1 MATNEDSESKLAK
14 KKEGDE
20 TLSIDYNNDPFWKAY
35 TPLNDKLTKEGK
47 KATKLAYTRQENQ
60 LPYEVCDS
68 FKSVS
73 AILAPDAVLLD
84 ADDQANHELLL
95 KVIQGEGIKCRATDR
110 DGGRGIHANFLDRQ
124 ARIKKNATKVM
135 LACGIVVDIKIGR
148 KNGLECIRWQGVERR
163 TIYDEGPYQDIPC
176 WFWPVDTIIDF
187 QNMGDGDGRND
198 TLFSYILAL
207 QRNGL
212 TVEEIRQTIRIT
224 NEYVLKEP
232 VDERELETI
241 LRDDAFAKNCF
252 FKSGKFLHD
261 QFAEYIMRNH
271 NVCLVQDQL
280 CIYQDGVYN
289 ATEDALERAIIKEL
303 PQLKD
308 SQIKEVTKRLRRICP
323 VKQQSRPTLIAFSNG
338 LYDLETDEFREFTPT
353 EIILNRIPWPYN
365 PTAYSE
371 LLDQTLDKITCND
384 PGIRA
389 LLEEVSGYCM
399 YRRNSLEK
407 ALILIGEKGNGKST
421 FLHII
426 QHMLGDKNIASL
438 DLKELGDRFKTAEL
452 FGKLAN
458 IGDDIGDEF
467 IANASIF
474 RKLVTGER
482 VSVERKGADPFEFNN
497 YSTFLFSANEIPR
510 IKDKTGAVQRRLAIV
525 PFDAKFTPD
534 DPDYDPNL
542 KYKLSQQEHL
552 EYMIVLS
559 IAGIKRALAQKHFT
573 EPQKVKD
580 ANREYEERNNP
591 LLGFVEEIGLD
602 DILHEDT
609 KEIYRKYKEY
619 CFANKFQELS
629 SIEFSRQIC
638 KRLKLKIVK
647 RKRSV
652 GRGKREDY
660 KTYELS
666 AD

>member
-1 MATNEDSESKLAK
+1 MSK
-14 KKEGDE
+14 DH
-20 TLSIDYNNDPFWKAY
+20 NNDPFWKAY

-95 KVIQGEGIKCRATDR
+95 KVIQGEGIKCRVTDR

-148 KNGLECIRWQGVERR
+148 KNGLEWIRWQGVERR

-176 WFWPVDTIIDF
+176 WLWPVDTMIDF

-198 TLFSYILAL
+198 PLFSYILAL

-271 NVCLVQDQL
+271 NVCLIQDQL
-280 CIYQDGVYN
+280 CIYQDGVYD

-365 PTAYSE
+365 PAAYSE

-389 LLEEVSGYCM
+389 LLEEVAGYCL

-421 FLHII
+421 FLYIM

-482 VSVERKGADPFEFNN
+482 VNVERKGADHFEFNN

-542 KYKLSQQEHL
+542 KYKLSQQKHM

-559 IAGIKRALAQKHFT
+559 IAGIKRALQQKHFT
-573 EPQKVKD
+573 EPQKVKA
-580 ANREYEERNNP
+580 ANKEYEERNNP

-602 DILHEDT
+602 GILHEDT

>member
-1 MATNEDSESKLAK
+1 M
-14 KKEGDE
+14 
-20 TLSIDYNNDPFWKAY
+20 SIDYNNDPFWKAY

-47 KATKLAYTRQENQ
+47 KATKLAYTRKENQ

-95 KVIQGEGIKCRATDR
+95 KVIQGEGIKCRVTDR

-124 ARIKKNATKVM
+124 ARLKKNSTKVM

-271 NVCLVQDQL
+271 NVCLIQDRL
-280 CIYQDGVYN
+280 CIYQDGMYD

-365 PTAYSE
+365 PAAYSE

-389 LLEEVSGYCM
+389 LLEEVAGYCL

-421 FLHII
+421 FLYII

-482 VSVERKGADPFEFNN
+482 VNVERKGQDPFEFNN

-534 DPDYDPNL
+534 DPDYDPHL

-647 RKRSV
+647 RKRSI
-652 GRGKREDY
+652 GHRKREDY

>member
-365 PTAYSE
+365 PAAYSE

-389 LLEEVSGYCM
+389 LLEEVAGYCM

-421 FLHII
+421 FLYII

>member
-1 MATNEDSESKLAK
+1 M
-14 KKEGDE
+14 
-20 TLSIDYNNDPFWKAY
+20 SIDHNNDPIWKAY
-35 TPLNDKLTKEGK
+35 TPLNDNPTKEGQ
-47 KATKLAYTRQENQ
+47 KATKLAYTKPENQ
-60 LPYEVCDS
+60 WRYENCETYNG
-68 FKSVS
+68 VS

-84 ADDQANHELLL
+84 ADDQNNHELLL
-95 KVIQGEGIKCRATDR
+95 KVIQGEGLKCRVTDR

-124 ARIKKNATKVM
+124 ARIKKNYTKVM

-148 KNGLECIRWQGVERR
+148 RNGLECIRWQGVERR
-163 TIYDEGPYQDIPC
+163 TVYDEGPYQDIPC
-176 WFWPVDTIIDF
+176 WFWPVDTMIDF
-187 QNMGDGDGRND
+187 QSMEDGDGRND

-224 NEYVLKEP
+224 NKYVLKEP
-232 VDERELETI
+232 VDDRELETI
-241 LRDDAFAKNCF
+241 LRDDAFTKGCF
-252 FKSGKFLHD
+252 FKRNNFLHD
-261 QFAEYIMRNH
+261 QFAEYIMRNY

-280 CIYQDGVYN
+280 CVYQDGVYSPSVI
-289 ATEDALERAIIKEL
+289 TLEGAIVKEL

-308 SQIKEVTKRLRRICP
+308 SQIKEVTKRLRLICP

-353 EIILNRIPWPYN
+353 EIILNRIQWPYN
-365 PTAYSE
+365 PAAYSE

-389 LLEEVSGYCM
+389 LLEEVAGYCM

-407 ALILIGEKGNGKST
+407 ALILIGDKSNGKST
-421 FLHII
+421 FLHVVKN
-426 QHMLGDKNIASL
+426 MLGDRNIASL

-474 RKLVTGER
+474 RKLVTGDR
-482 VSVERKGADPFEFNN
+482 VSAERKGTDPFEFNN
-497 YSTFLFSANEIPR
+497 YSKFLFSANEIPR
-510 IKDKTGAVQRRLAIV
+510 IKDKTGAVQRRLVIV
-525 PFDAKFTPD
+525 PFDAKFTPND
-534 DPDYDPNL
+534 ADYDPDL

-552 EYMIVLS
+552 EYMIVLG
-559 IAGIKRALAQKHFT
+559 IAGIKRALVQKHFT

-602 DILHEDT
+602 GILHEDT

-647 RKRSV
+647 RKRSA

>member
-1 MATNEDSESKLAK
+1 MSK
-14 KKEGDE
+14 
-20 TLSIDYNNDPFWKAY
+20 DYNNDPFWKAY

-95 KVIQGEGIKCRATDR
+95 KVIQGEGIKCRVTDR

-176 WFWPVDTIIDF
+176 WLWPVDTMIDF

-271 NVCLVQDQL
+271 NVCLIQDQL
-280 CIYQDGVYN
+280 CIYQDGVYD

-365 PTAYSE
+365 PAAYSE

-389 LLEEVSGYCM
+389 LLEEVAGYCM

-421 FLHII
+421 FLYII

-559 IAGIKRALAQKHFT
+559 IAGIKQALAQKHFT